1 VKKPWV
7 VGGKTTKYFAISHV
21 VGWVL
26 ANIQTIWIVWL
37 MSKYKK
43 EIINEIRRRH

>member
-21 VGWVL
+21 GGWIL
-26 ANIQTIWIVWL
+26 ANLQTIWIVWL
-37 MSKYKK
+37 MKRYKRT
-43 EIINEIRRRH
+43 IIKEIRRRH

>member
-21 VGWVL
+21 VGWIL
-26 ANIQTIWIVWL
+26 AKASNYLDCMV
-37 MSKYKK
+37 
-43 EIINEIRRRH
+43 NE